1 MGERPKRRKYRDNP
15 YTLSFIE
22 EKNIYIV
29 SFKDVKGTTHR
40 VEINKDV
47 YKAFDEFELEDL
59 TEMNEYDRHIEH
71 SEVFENSLEKRAIN
85 KPISLEDDFVNKST
99 FNELKEAINK
109 LPEIQKRRIKKYY
122 FDEKTQQQIADE
134 EKVDIRA
141 VQYTLNIALKNL
153 KKILK

>member
-29 SFKDVKGTTHR
+29 SFKDVKGTTNR

-109 LPEIQKRRIKKYY
+109 LPEIQRRRIKKYY

-153 KKILK
+153 KKFLK

>member
-1 MGERPKRRKYRDNP
+1 
-15 YTLSFIE
+15 
-22 EKNIYIV
+22 
-29 SFKDVKGTTHR
+29 
-40 VEINKDV
+40 
-47 YKAFDEFELEDL
+47 
-59 TEMNEYDRHIEH
+59 MNEYDRHIEH

-153 KKILK
+153 KKFLK

>member
-40 VEINKDV
+40 VEVNEEV
-47 YKAFDEFELEDL
+47 YKAFDKFELEYL
-59 TEMNEYDRHIEH
+59 SELNEYDNHIEH
-71 SEVFENSLEKRAIN
+71 SEVFENNLEKRAKD
-85 KPISLEDDFVNKST
+85 KPISLEDEFIEKST

-153 KKILK
+153 KKFLK

>member
-1 MGERPKRRKYRDNP
+1 MGERPKRRKHRDNP

-22 EKNIYIV
+22 EKNIYVV
-29 SFKDVKGTTHR
+29 SFKDIKGTTHR
-40 VEINKDV
+40 VEVNKEV
-47 YKAFDEFELEDL
+47 YKAFDKFELEDL
-59 TEMNEYDRHIEH
+59 SELNEYDNHIEH
-71 SEVFENSLEKRAIN
+71 SEVFENNLEKRAKD
-85 KPISLEDDFVNKST
+85 KPISLEDEFIEKST